1 MRIWQQKATSEV
13 LRIISSSPGD
23 PQPVF
28 QTVLQSATRICEAK
42 FGNLL
47 LFDGKDMR
55 VVAMH
60 NAPREH
66 EELRRR
72 SPVIPLERSI
82 AGPLVRTKKLVVV
95 ADITAEEPYASSPL
109 AKVGGARTA
118 LAVPMLREDELI
130 GAITIYRQEVRPFT
144 DKQIELVQELRR
156 PGRHRHREHA
166 AAQLMLDWVYR
177 RFEERPNQR
186 WPWLAHAV
194 FVARH
199 VLHDNT
205 LAEFYAAALRTQVSD
220 PTVPS
225 WVRQMDLLLRAD
237 LGETADARV
246 ILGGLIAAGQIRSSA
261 ELKFL
266 ESRLAPEPSPP
277 SVGPKPPQAH

>member
-1 MRIWQQKATSEV
+1 MRTVASQVQAWLLLGFCLLANV
-13 LRIISSSPGD
+13 
-23 PQPVF
+23 VF
-28 QTVLQSATRICEAK
+28 QRQNPPA
-42 FGNLL
+42 
-47 LFDGKDMR
+47 R
-55 VVAMH
+55 VDIVD
-60 NAPREH
+60 
-66 EELRRR
+66 LRQ
-72 SPVIPLERSI
+72 PPPEV
-82 AGPLVRTKKLVVV
+82 LVRTAALGENAFAGYLVMMFLQNVDV
-95 ADITAEEPYASSPL
+95 PLGRATPL
-109 AKVGGARTA
+109 ADLERHTVIRWLDLGLDLDPDTGYPLLLAARHYAETGS
-118 LAVPMLREDELI
+118 PE
-130 GAITIYRQEVRPFT
+130 Q
-144 DKQIELVQELRR
+144 RR
-156 PGRHRHREHA
+156 M
-166 AAQLMLDWVYR
+166 MLDWVYR

-246 ILGGLIAAGQIRSSA
+246 ILGGLIAAGQIRSPA

-266 ESRLAPEPSPP
+266 ESRLSSGSPP
-277 SVGPKPPQAH
+277 SASPTSP